1 MSKIATVRNSSPI
14 YALRQLAVAASE
26 LRLPSI
32 AAINVTQSWPPL
44 LLTPSKSI
52 VRESNFKSHF
62 RLIRQESRKVSWR
75 ELSCVAVAKCRR
87 CPKRKVKGR
96 PPRWDS
102 FRTNIQDPHLSWP
115 SRSSCE
121 AKRCIH
127 PAVYEAD
134 KQLRFD
140 TAHML
145 FLTSPML

>member
-1 MSKIATVRNSSPI
+1 MSKIATVWNSSPI
-14 YALRQLAVAASE
+14 YALRQSAVAANE
-26 LRLPSI
+26 LHLPSI
-32 AAINVTQSWPPL
+32 AAINVTQSWLPL
-44 LLTPSKSI
+44 LLTPSKFI
-52 VRESNFKSHF
+52 VRASNFKSHF
-62 RLIRQESRKVSWR
+62 RLIRQESRKASWR
-75 ELSCVAVAKCRR
+75 VLSCVAVAKCRR

-102 FRTNIQDPHLSWP
+102 FRTNMKDPHQSWP
-115 SRSSCE
+115 SRSSRQ